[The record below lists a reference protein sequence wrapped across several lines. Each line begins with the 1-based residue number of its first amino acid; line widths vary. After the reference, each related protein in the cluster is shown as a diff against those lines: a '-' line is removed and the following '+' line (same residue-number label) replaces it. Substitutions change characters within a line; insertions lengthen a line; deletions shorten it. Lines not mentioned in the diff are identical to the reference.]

1 MSIRAREDDYDW
13 KSVKKPQQKP
23 KNVDTGRLFRVMRR
37 IFAENAREYIGTYTV
52 AVICLLFVAAT
63 TAGLAWIMRDV
74 IDQLF
79 VRQRGDL
86 IFAISATILAIF
98 TIRSVAMYVQAVL
111 LARVSNDLIARYQ
124 KRIFA
129 KLLKLGVGYYNEARS
144 AQLAA
149 RVNTNTNAISSVMS
163 LTLTSF
169 ARDFVSL
176 IGLLA
181 VMVIQ
186 DPVMSLISFAVAPVL
201 VLAVATISQRTRS
214 IVRETVEL
222 GARVTGTMQE
232 TVQGITVVKAFTME
246 NQLADKLSVTIDEKR
261 DKSNKLAE
269 ISQRINP
276 AAELLSGLAI
286 VGVIS
291 YGGYRAIFDQ
301 QPPGA
306 MFAFITALLLAYD
319 PARRLASLR
328 VNLERAIVNAEMI
341 YEILDMPI
349 QQSDKP
355 GAVDIQIDKG
365 TVHFDNVVFSYTQN
379 APVLNGMSFMAPAN
393 QTTAV
398 VGPSGSGKTTVIALL
413 QRMYD
418 VDSGTITIDGTNIAD
433 VTKQSLRTQIA
444 LVSQQP
450 YLFEGSIGDNIRY
463 GRPDATQEEIEEAA
477 RLANAFDF
485 IKAAPDGFDTPL
497 GENGMTLSGGQRQR
511 LSIAR
516 AIVRDAPIL
525 LLDEATSALD
535 NESEKVVQAAL
546 DNVMAGRTT
555 IVVAHRLSTIVNA
568 HQIVVVDNG
577 LVVETG
583 THDKLAGKPD
593 GLYARL
599 NALGQSAHLAVEGGK
614 TEAQDHG

>member
-1 MSIRAREDDYDW
+1 MNNAN
-13 KSVKKPQQKP
+13 KKQN
-23 KNVDTGRLFRVMRR
+23 NVDDGRLFRVMRR
-37 IFAENAREYIGTYTV
+37 IFAENAREYFGTYSIAT
-52 AVICLLFVAAT
+52 ICLLLIAAT
-63 TAGLAWIMRDV
+63 TAGLAWVMRDV

-86 IFAISATILAIF
+86 IFAISATIFAIF
-98 TIRSVAMYVQAVL
+98 LVRSVAMYVQAVL
-111 LARVSNDLIARYQ
+111 LERVSNDLIARYQ
-124 KRIFA
+124 KRLFA
-129 KLLKLGVGYYNEARS
+129 KLLNLGVGYFNDARS

-149 RVNTNTNAISSVMS
+149 QVNANIHAIGSVLS

-169 ARDFVSL
+169 ARDLVSL

-186 DPVMSLISFAVAPVL
+186 DPIMSLISVTVAPVL
-201 VLAVATISQRTRS
+201 AVAVATISRRTRS

-222 GARVTGTMQE
+222 GARVQGTMQE
-232 TVQGITVVKAFTME
+232 TIQGITVVKAFTME
-246 NQLADKLSVTIDEKR
+246 NQLGDKLGVTIDEFRRKA
-261 DKSNKLAE
+261 NKLAE

-301 QPPGA
+301 QAPGA
-306 MFAFITALLLAYD
+306 LFAFITALLLAYD
-319 PARRLASLR
+319 PARRLAALR

-341 YEILDMPI
+341 YEILDMPV
-349 QQSDKP
+349 QQSDKD
-355 GAVDIQIDKG
+355 GASDL
-365 TVHFDNVVFSYTQN
+365 TVKDGNVVFDDVHFSYTN
-379 APVLNGMSFMAPAN
+379 DAPVLNGLSFTAPAN
-393 QTTAV
+393 RTTAI

-418 VDSGTITIDGTNIAD
+418 VKSGTVSIDDTNIAD
-433 VTKQSLRTQIA
+433 VTKQSLRSQIA

-463 GRPDATQEEIEEAA
+463 GRPDATDGDIQRAA
-477 RLANAFDF
+477 KLANALEF
-485 IKAAPDGFDTPL
+485 IEAAPQGFDTPL

-535 NESEKVVQAAL
+535 NESEKIVQAAL
-546 DNVMAGRTT
+546 DNVMQGRTT

-577 LVVETG
+577 TVIESG
-583 THDKLAGKPD
+583 THDELAGKRG

-599 NALGQSAHLAVEGGK
+599 NALGQSAQIADVE
-614 TEAQDHG
+614 EAQNV

>member
-1 MSIRAREDDYDW
+1 MS
-13 KSVKKPQQKP
+13 KPPKKP
-23 KNVDTGRLFRVMRR
+23 NSIDNGRLWRVMKR
-37 IFAENAREYIGTYTV
+37 IFEENAREYIGTYTI
-52 AVICLLFVAAT
+52 AIICLLAVAAT
-63 TAGLAWIMRDV
+63 TAALAWIMRDV

-86 IFAISATILAIF
+86 IFAISLTILTVF
-98 TIRSVAMYVQAVL
+98 VIRSIAMYVQSVL
-111 LARVSNDLIARYQ
+111 LARVSNDLVARYS
-124 KRIFA
+124 KRIFS
-129 KLLKLGVGYYNEARS
+129 KLLKLGVSYYNDARS

-149 RVNTNTNAISSVMS
+149 RINTNINAISSVMS

-169 ARDFVSL
+169 ARDLVSL

-186 DPVMSLISFAVAPVL
+186 DPIMSLISFTVAPVL
-201 VLAVATISQRTRS
+201 ILAVAGISRRTRFF
-214 IVRETVEL
+214 VRETVDL

-232 TVQGITVVKAFTME
+232 TIQGITVVKAFTME
-246 NQLADKLSVTIDEKR
+246 DQLVNKLSDTIEEH
-261 DKSNKLAE
+261 KSKANKLAE

-291 YGGYRAIFDQ
+291 YGGYRAIYDQ
-301 QPPGA
+301 HSPGA

-341 YEILDMPI
+341 YEILDMPV
-349 QQSDKP
+349 QQSDK
-355 GAVDIQIDKG
+355 ADAIDLTIDDG
-365 TVHFDNVVFSYTQN
+365 TVVFDDVRFSYN
-379 APVLNGMSFMAPAN
+379 EDAPVLNGLSFTAPAN
-393 QTTAV
+393 KTTAI

-418 VDSGTITIDGTNIAD
+418 VESGSITIGGTNIAD
-433 VTKQSLRTQIA
+433 VTKASLRGQIA

-463 GRPDATQEEIEEAA
+463 GRPDATQEDIEEAA
-477 RLANAFDF
+477 RLANAYEF
-485 IKAAPDGFDTPL
+485 IQAAPDGFDTPL
-497 GENGMTLSGGQRQR
+497 GENGMSLSGGQRQR

-535 NESEKVVQAAL
+535 NESEKAVQAAL

-555 IVVAHRLSTIVNA
+555 IVVAHRLSTIINA
-568 HQIVVVDNG
+568 HQIVVLDNG
-577 LVVETG
+577 MVVETG
-583 THDKLAGKPD
+583 NHDELAGKAD

-599 NALGQSAHLAVEGGK
+599 NALGQGATALEGSEDG
-614 TEAQDHG
+614 

>member
-1 MSIRAREDDYDW
+1 M
-13 KSVKKPQQKP
+13 KKPNAQRK
-23 KNVDTGRLFRVMRR
+23 VDNGRLYRVIRR
-37 IFAENAREYIGTYTV
+37 IFAENAREYVGTYTV
-52 AVICLLFVAAT
+52 AVACLLAVAAT

-79 VRQRGDL
+79 VQQRGDL
-86 IFAISATILAIF
+86 IFAISGTILAIF
-98 TIRSVAMYVQAVL
+98 FIRSVAMYVQSVL
-111 LARVSNDLIARYQ
+111 LARVSNDLVARYQ

-149 RVNTNTNAISSVMS
+149 RVGTNTHAISSVMS
-163 LTLTSF
+163 MTLTSF

-176 IGLLA
+176 VGLVA
-181 VMVIQ
+181 VMIIQ
-186 DPVMSLISFAVAPVL
+186 DPVMSLISITVAPFL
-201 VLAVATISQRTRS
+201 ILAVAAISRRTRS
-214 IVRETVEL
+214 IVRDTVEL

-232 TVQGITVVKAFTME
+232 TIQGITVVKAFTME
-246 NQLADKLSVTIDEKR
+246 EQLADKLANTVNQHR
-261 DKSNKLAE
+261 DKANKLAE

-276 AAELLSGLAI
+276 AAEMLSGLAI
-286 VGVIS
+286 VGVIT
-291 YGGYRAIFDQ
+291 YGGYRAIYDQ
-301 QPPGA
+301 HSPGA

-341 YEILDMPI
+341 YEILDMPV

-355 GAVDIQIDKG
+355 GAIDLEIDKG
-365 TVHFDNVVFSYTQN
+365 TVKFDDVRFSYVGD
-379 APVLNGMSFMAPAN
+379 APVLNGLSFTAPAN
-393 QTTAV
+393 KTTAI

-418 VDSGTITIDGTNIAD
+418 VESGAISIDGTNIAD
-433 VTKQSLRTQIA
+433 VTKASLRGQIA

-463 GRPDATQEEIEEAA
+463 GRPDATDEEIENAA
-477 RLANAFDF
+477 RLANAYEF
-485 IKAAPDGFDTPL
+485 IEAAPQGFDTPL

-516 AIVRDAPIL
+516 AIVRNAPIL

-535 NESEKVVQAAL
+535 NESEKIVQAAL
-546 DNVMAGRTT
+546 DNVMKGRTT

-568 HQIVVVDNG
+568 HQIIVVDNG
-577 LVVETG
+577 EVIETG
-583 THDKLAGKPD
+583 THSELAGKD
-593 GLYARL
+593 GGLYARL
-599 NALGQSAHLAVEGGK
+599 NALGQNAHIADLE
-614 TEAQDHG
+614 EAENV